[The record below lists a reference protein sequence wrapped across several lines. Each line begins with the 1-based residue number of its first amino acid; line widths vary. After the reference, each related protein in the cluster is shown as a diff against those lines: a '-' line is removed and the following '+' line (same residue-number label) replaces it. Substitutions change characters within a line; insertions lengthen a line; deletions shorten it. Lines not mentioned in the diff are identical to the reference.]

1 MKFNWKIL
9 VALVVLVSGFLWG
22 VQSLRTRSYSGTDV
36 TFSIGSGPVTVT
48 NLSAQSVPVQLAGTG
63 SRSFSITNSSNDL
76 SGTSVREGNG
86 GNSTQLL
93 DFDLPV
99 GVSEFS
105 IARGRDVMFIA
116 TADEPLEASVQPLSA
131 AESQATLI
139 AVVVIM
145 SGAISYIAYTN
156 RKFWINRLRHPDFHD
171 QDTQPMVAMKTTKQ
185 TPDIQSYGDNRSAT
199 KT

>member
-48 NLSAQSVPVQLAGTG
+48 NPSAQSVPVQLAGTG

-76 SGTSVREGNG
+76 SGTSVREGSG

-93 DFDLPV
+93 DFDLPI

-105 IARGRDVMFIA
+105 IVRGQGVIFIA
-116 TADEPLEASVQPLSA
+116 TSGEPLEASVQPLSA
-131 AESQATLI
+131 EESQATLI
-139 AVVVIM
+139 AVVIVM
-145 SGAISYIAYTN
+145 LGAILSIIYMS
-156 RKFWINRLRHPDFHD
+156 RQLWISRLKRPDFHT
-171 QDTQPMVAMKTTKQ
+171 QDTQPMPATTVSRQ
-185 TPDIQSYGDNRSAT
+185 APDIRSSDDKLA
-199 KT
+199 KVVD